1 MYVYMCARLCPCM
14 YVCVYVYMCACLC
27 PCMYVRMYVPF
38 LKFMSNKKSNFIHLT
53 LNSGSVKPI
62 ENFN

>member
-1 MYVYMCARLCPCM
+1 MYVRMCVYVCARLC
-14 YVCVYVYMCACLC
+14 L
-27 PCMYVRMYVPF
+27 CMYVRMYVPV
-38 LKFMSNKKSNFIHLT
+38 LKFMFNKKSDFIHLN